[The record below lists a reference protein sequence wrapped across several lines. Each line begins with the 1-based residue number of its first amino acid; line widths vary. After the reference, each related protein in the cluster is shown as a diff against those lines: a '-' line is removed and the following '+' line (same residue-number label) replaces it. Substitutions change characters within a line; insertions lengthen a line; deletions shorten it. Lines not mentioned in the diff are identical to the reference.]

1 MQHLKSLKVKYELK
15 HGFAAIC
22 INLPHE
28 RTTYFHFPEYLPAWV
43 FRFLD
48 VLYSFTCLQI
58 VIRHTVETPVD
69 HAVSSHSP
77 TTIWFITIVYME
89 TRQDHGAV
97 PLTTTTRTDIGAIAN
112 PEVSWAPYVSSILE
126 QKESFD
132 TRKREVWRYD
142 TMMTKFLELNNLTW
156 QRRPFALSK
165 WWKKSMGYHFV
176 PECNQAQESHKY
188 QFLPF
193 LFPAIFNGPKF
204 VEIQKFC

>member
-1 MQHLKSLKVKYELK
+1 MDPQEKTMQYLKSIKVNYELY

-28 RTTYFHFPEYLPAWV
+28 ITTYFHFPEYLPALV
-43 FRFLD
+43 FRVLD

-69 HAVSSHSP
+69 HAVSSHSR

-97 PLTTTTRTDIGAIAN
+97 PPTTTTRTDIGATAN
-112 PEVSWAPYVSSILE
+112 PKVSWAPYVSSILE

-132 TRKREVWRYD
+132 TRKREVYD
-142 TMMTKFLELNNLTW
+142 TMMKKFLELNNLTW
-156 QRRPFALSK
+156 SIRSFALSK
-165 WWKKSMGYHFV
+165 LWKKRTGYHFV
-176 PECNQAQESHKY
+176 P
-188 QFLPF
+188 
-193 LFPAIFNGPKF
+193 
-204 VEIQKFC
+204 